1 MTRLKK
7 LVDDPDFAFLFRLA
21 FTLKKSVKEILD
33 LPEWERETWKAVFTI
48 YGPLD
53 WKRED
58 LLLARV
64 NQYQAAGGSPLRDFI
79 LFRDPTEKAEERKQT
94 EEDVLKA
101 FGYTGE

>member
-1 MTRLKK
+1 M
-7 LVDDPDFAFLFRLA
+7 
-21 FTLKKSVKEILD
+21 
-33 LPEWERETWKAVFTI
+33 PEWERETWKAIFTI

-101 FGYTGE
+101 FGYRDE